1 MAEEF
6 HLGEGGVETLKSL
19 VAAMIGD
26 AVDAAE
32 KPDEC
37 AVVREVEAYLGLLPA
52 LYRMGMVW
60 ILRAL
65 EVAPLALGYRH
76 QFSNLPRED
85 RVQVLKDFE
94 ASNNYVQR
102 GIILALKSQ
111 IAIVYFSEPT
121 IEAALGYDHAC
132 LRPH

>member
-19 VAAMIGD
+19 IAAMIGD

-85 RVQVLKDFE
+85 RVRVLKDFE

-111 IAIVYFSEPT
+111 IAIIYFSEPT
-121 IEAALGYDHAC
+121 MEAALGYDHSC
-132 LRPH
+132 LLPH